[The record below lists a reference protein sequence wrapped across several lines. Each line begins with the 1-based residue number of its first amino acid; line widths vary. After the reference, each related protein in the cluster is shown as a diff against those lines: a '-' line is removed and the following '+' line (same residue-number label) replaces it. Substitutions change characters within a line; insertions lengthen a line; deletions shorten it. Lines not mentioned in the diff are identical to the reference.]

1 MFWAKSNVMMRQLKT
16 LLNWVSRPAALRAV
30 AALLVFLGAAV
41 AFWASFTGAFEPMLA
56 LCGVLLA
63 LAGSVIWNIIAH
75 SEKLSAQA
83 EELQAG
89 QARLNELSHF
99 RQQFLGNMSHEF
111 RTPLNAIQGFAQAIL
126 HRQDDMSA
134 EQIADYVRII
144 EKSARDLG
152 VLTDNVLDLSK
163 LDAQKFELT
172 LQDVDFT
179 RLICS
184 AVGQH
189 SAQAA
194 ERDIML
200 NCDLVEDWI
209 VRTDPRGIRRCIS
222 SLISNALKFSEDGQD
237 IDVRAYHRGRR
248 SFVVEVADTGCGIA
262 KKDLDSIWMVYA
274 RSSLTKKTSK
284 IGAGLGLAITRSL
297 MDAHNGFIEIDSK
310 VGQGTT
316 VRLCFPNTMIVSP
329 SYDGIRRADVAEAAA
344 R

>member
-1 MFWAKSNVMMRQLKT
+1 MRRAKILMVRLSQPN
-16 LLNWVSRPAALRAV
+16 ALRGM
-30 AALLVFLGAAV
+30 AATLVFLGAA
-41 AFWASFTGAFEPMLA
+41 ALSWAILAGGFQALLA
-56 LCGVLLA
+56 LCGAVLI
-63 LAGSVIWNIIAH
+63 LAGGMIWKMVAH
-75 SEKLSAQA
+75 AEKLSAQA
-83 EELQAG
+83 EELKAG
-89 QARLNELSHF
+89 QERLNELSHF

-126 HRQDDMSA
+126 HRQDQMSA
-134 EQIADYVRII
+134 DQIADYVRII

-152 VLTDNVLDLSK
+152 ALTDNVLDLSK
-163 LDAQKFELT
+163 LDAQKFELH

-189 SAQAA
+189 SARAA
-194 ERDIML
+194 ERDML
-200 NCDLVEDWI
+200 LKCNFAEDWI
-209 VRTDPRGIRRCIS
+209 VRTDPAGIRRCLN

-237 IDVRAYHRGRR
+237 IDVSVYRRGRR
-248 SFVVEVADTGCGIA
+248 SFVVEVADRGCGIA
-262 KKDLDSIWMVYA
+262 KDDLESIWQVYA

-297 MDAHNGFIEIDSK
+297 MDAHNGFIEIDSEI
-310 VGQGTT
+310 GRGTT